1 MSPSEV
7 KTSPPR
13 VKTYPSLII
22 WILILFIFLSLLFH
36 YDLTT
41 FVFYWRRCRSYM
53 ATEFLERFSEEKQE
67 EEDDVWCLMYDDD
80 VTINVSYV
88 WENIY
93 FHFII
98 FTIICSSMTFIS
110 VTIFYYDVLC
120 LMYDDD
126 ALNHVWEKNIIFV
139 LVHCNSI
146 ITRSSGSTGKT
157 ALYTCDRYSKSLT
170 VNATSFTCIH
180 IRKQMPHPPSFR
192 MGHQSA
198 YLVYSYNT
206 QTFHKSWYQ

>member
-1 MSPSEV
+1 
-7 KTSPPR
+7 
-13 VKTYPSLII
+13 
-22 WILILFIFLSLLFH
+22 
-36 YDLTT
+36 
-41 FVFYWRRCRSYM
+41 M

-126 ALNHVWEKNIIFV
+126 ALNHVWEN
-139 LVHCNSI
+139 
-146 ITRSSGSTGKT
+146 
-157 ALYTCDRYSKSLT
+157 
-170 VNATSFTCIH
+170 
-180 IRKQMPHPPSFR
+180 
-192 MGHQSA
+192 
-198 YLVYSYNT
+198 
-206 QTFHKSWYQ
+206 